1 MRLLAR
7 TEAPDLEV
15 GPGPVDAAPPF
26 LHPAIGE
33 VTPMPVGSVAIVQ
46 APGFEPDALLRDHL
60 CPGGDESYD
69 LMLMADHIVD
79 TRTELATGVAE
90 GLG

>member
-1 MRLLAR
+1 
-7 TEAPDLEV
+7 
-15 GPGPVDAAPPF
+15 
-26 LHPAIGE
+26 
-33 VTPMPVGSVAIVQ
+33 MPVGSVAIVQ